1 MDPFAAIMLGG
12 VVLLLVALLLLGRFY
27 PGSGAQQLDW
37 RPTRSPEIEVQNEI
51 DDMDQMREAVNRRRR
66 ARGEAELTEEDL
78 RERVAED
85 HAETLRLRRARA
97 SPVVRALMVG
107 GGCRGLALA
116 RTLVAE
122 GHAVRAVTRSP
133 ARRAEIEAAG
143 CECWIGDPDRIGS
156 LRYALDNV
164 TVLLWLLGTATG
176 PNVEALHGSRLRM
189 MLDKTTDTTVR
200 AVLYEAAG
208 TVAPAALEA
217 GAAELALAQT
227 LNEIPGA
234 VLEADPRDVDAWVAG
249 ARAAIEHLLSVDRG
263 SARTRSLT
271 QARSSGSRSS
281 RSPTIRAVAPQ
292 MTSSPTT

>member
-1 MDPFAAIMLGG
+1 
-12 VVLLLVALLLLGRFY
+12 
-27 PGSGAQQLDW
+27 
-37 RPTRSPEIEVQNEI
+37 
-51 DDMDQMREAVNRRRR
+51 
-66 ARGEAELTEEDL
+66 
-78 RERVAED
+78 
-85 HAETLRLRRARA
+85 
-97 SPVVRALMVG
+97 MVG

-133 ARRAEIEAAG
+133 ERRSEIEAVG

-176 PNVEALHGSRLRM
+176 QRRGAARHALADDAREDDRHDRARRALRGRRDG
-189 MLDKTTDTTVR
+189 LRR
-200 AVLYEAAG
+200 AV
-208 TVAPAALEA
+208 LEA

-249 ARAAIEHLLSVDRG
+249 ARDAIDHLLSVDCG
-263 SARTRSLT
+263 SAGR
-271 QARSSGSRSS
+271 AR
-281 RSPTIRAVAPQ
+281 
-292 MTSSPTT
+292 